1 MRLFRQGVS
10 PPESLFAFQSGHR
23 RHGGLFKK
31 KIKKRLVFL
40 CQLISHAIMH
50 SAEMS
55 LSPTDCRA
63 SGSSSAGQSMTSPST
78 NVMRGHKCHC
88 VGDCHSAHTGSSWNS
103 KEQCGLS
110 LQICLPQPQ
119 RNFFFFFAESRFQED
134 VIFMGFAFYGVN
146 DLFSV

>member
-31 KIKKRLVFL
+31 NKKAPSFL

-119 RNFFFFFAESRFQED
+119 RNSFFFFLQSRDFKK
-134 VIFMGFAFYGVN
+134 M
-146 DLFSV
+146 LFSWVLLFME